1 MMQKLFYISFLFVLI
16 TACRNNDNELHQL
29 LTHETD
35 IQQVEYVVVATDTDC
50 INCAFGIAKII
61 EKQPEVKGL
70 YYSKYPKDA
79 LIRLNKIF
87 PNIQWK
93 QTHGNELLHYLRK
106 QKEEGPY
113 LIKITGHQ
121 AYIIDQIQ

>member
-61 EKQPEVKGL
+61 EKQPEVKRL
-70 YYSKYPKDA
+70 YSTFLLVQKSSKKGHRKRT
-79 LIRLNKIF
+79 LLN
-87 PNIQWK
+87 
-93 QTHGNELLHYLRK
+93 L
-106 QKEEGPY
+106 
-113 LIKITGHQ
+113 
-121 AYIIDQIQ
+121 